1 MPPRKR
7 KEPKVIST
15 IKTTYTVLKWF
26 VEFASILQTLDWL
39 IETIKR
45 LLKQ

>member
-7 KEPKVIST
+7 KESKIIST
-15 IKTTYTVLKWF
+15 IKTTYTVLKWL